1 MCCGCC
7 LVTKSC
13 PTFYNSVDGS
23 PPGSFVHEI
32 SQARILEWDAIFFSR
47 RFSQP
52 RDQTHVSCLA
62 GGFFTSEPPG
72 KPQFN
77 VSNTKLLIFHLPN
90 CLPTCSSHTSCFTVD
105 STSILSISL
114 AITLVIFDSYC
125 FLTAYI

>member
-1 MCCGCC
+1 MCCDCC

-13 PTFYNSVDGS
+13 PAFYSSMDYS

-32 SQARILEWDAIFFSR
+32 SQARILKWVTISFSR

-52 RDQTHVSCLA
+52 RDQTHITCLA
-62 GGFFTSEPPG
+62 GGFFSTEPPG

-77 VSNTKLLIFHLPN
+77 VNSTKLLIFHLLN

-114 AITLVIFDSYC
+114 AITLVIFDPYC
-125 FLTAYI
+125 FLTDYI

>member
-1 MCCGCC
+1 MCYGCC

-13 PTFYNSVDGS
+13 PAFYSSMDYS

-32 SQARILEWDAIFFSR
+32 SQARILEWITISFSR

-52 RDQTHVSCLA
+52 RDQIHISCLA
-62 GGFFTSEPPG
+62 GGFFSTEPPG

-77 VSNTKLLIFHLPN
+77 VNSTKLLIFHLLN

-114 AITLVIFDSYC
+114 AITLVIFDPYC
-125 FLTAYI
+125 FLTDYI

>member
-1 MCCGCC
+1 MCYGCC

-13 PTFYNSVDGS
+13 PAFYSSMDYS

-32 SQARILEWDAIFFSR
+32 SQARILKWVTISFSR

-52 RDQTHVSCLA
+52 RDQTHISCLA
-62 GGFFTSEPPG
+62 GGFFTTEPPG

-77 VSNTKLLIFHLPN
+77 VSNTKLLIFHLLN
-90 CLPTCSSHTSCFTVD
+90 CLPTCFSHSSCFTVD

-114 AITLVIFDSYC
+114 AITLVIFDPYC
-125 FLTAYI
+125 VLTAYI

>member
-1 MCCGCC
+1 MCYGCC

-13 PTFYNSVDGS
+13 PAFYSSMDYS

-32 SQARILEWDAIFFSR
+32 SQARILKWVTISFSR

-52 RDQTHVSCLA
+52 RDQTHITCLA
-62 GGFFTSEPPG
+62 GGFFSTEPPG

-77 VSNTKLLIFHLPN
+77 VNSTKLLIFHLLN

-114 AITLVIFDSYC
+114 AITLVIFDPYC
-125 FLTAYI
+125 FLTDYI

>member
-1 MCCGCC
+1 MNV
-7 LVTKSC
+7 LVTQSC
-13 PTFYNSVDGS
+13 LTPCDPMGCSLPD
-23 PPGSFVHEI
+23 SFVHEI
-32 SQARILEWDAIFFSR
+32 SQARILEWVTISFSR

-52 RDQTHVSCLA
+52 RDQTHMSCLA
-62 GGFFTSEPPG
+62 GGFFTAEPPG

-105 STSILSISL
+105 STSILSICL